1 MAEEDK
7 NITNDQS
14 EVDTSN
20 VNEEEET
27 EEKEEHGTKEDTSI
41 GLTKIHESATLGLN
55 EISESSSFLSIGD
68 EKGLINGK
76 TKSSIVIRQ
85 NGQINLA
92 ATRYSQYKLN
102 PSGKAMEES
111 LESVTVTNRKKF
123 SVDDM
128 VINEHKINPFLYELT
143 DMKDIS
149 RHDNDHMLVGNFTVL
164 GTVLV
169 KAWDPELKRYVL
181 IRRLARMPMFSPLL
195 NVPEISKG
203 LNISDPLKV
212 DHNILAKSTK
222 GYQVNKP
229 MHDSASLIGKD
240 GVDRAGINRNAGIGV
255 SENPATLGANN
266 SIANKAGLSGG
277 GLIDITTPTGVTAAK
292 INLLFNGKL
301 AGTGD
306 LFIAAGKK
314 YGIDPAAIAAIA
326 CQETGHGES
335 DAAMELNNFGG
346 LMASGGGLLRF
357 GSVQEG
363 IDTLAKWLHN
373 YVVEDGEKYLGQIK
387 LSWCPDGAAN
397 DPNGLN
403 KDWLPNVTQFYV
415 ELGGKIPSK

>member
-1 MAEEDK
+1 MAEENK
-7 NITNDQS
+7 NNKSQTNNDN
-14 EVDTSN
+14 SN
-20 VNEEEET
+20 INEE
-27 EEKEEHGTKEDTSI
+27 GTKENTSVGLSKVHDSDTLRLRDIVEVSNSLI
-41 GLTKIHESATLGLN
+41 GGK
-55 EISESSSFLSIGD
+55 
-68 EKGLINGK
+68 EKGLINER

-92 ATRYSQYKLN
+92 STKYSQYKLN
-102 PSGKAMEES
+102 PSGKTVEES

-123 SVDDM
+123 SVDDL

-149 RHDNDHMLVGNFTVL
+149 SYQNDHMLVGNFTVF

-169 KAWDPELKRYVL
+169 KAWEPELKRYVL

-195 NVPEISKG
+195 NVPEINPG

-212 DHNILAKSTK
+212 DHNILAKSEK

-229 MHDSASLIGKD
+229 LKDRNSLIGKE
-240 GVDRAGINRNAGIGV
+240 GVDRAGINRNPGIGV
-255 SENPATLGANN
+255 SENPATLGVNN
-266 SIANKAGLSGG
+266 PIASKASLSGG

-292 INLLFNGKL
+292 INLLFGGKL

-314 YGIDPAAIAAIA
+314 YGVDPAAIAAIA

-346 LMASGGGLLRF
+346 LMASGGGLLKF
-357 GSVQEG
+357 DSVQEG